1 LRLFFCE
8 RGKSRGFF
16 STKKSPAT
24 INPSSREHEILT
36 NQTKFSRLK
45 SLRQLNKYFWKYKYR
60 LLAGVAFVAI
70 NNYFGAE
77 AKLYVG
83 KGTDYVADRMK
94 QGEAF
99 SSAINQKLLFYAFL
113 VIGLVIL
120 QGVFMF
126 LMRPRIIV
134 MSRLIEYDSKNEIF
148 THYQSLDQS
157 FYKRNNTGDLMNR
170 ISEDVSRVRMYTGP
184 AMMYIANT
192 LGSFFF
198 TIPYMF
204 HINMRLTLIVLSPM
218 PVIVLSIWYVSS
230 LINRRSTDVQRQL
243 SAISTFTQ
251 ETFSGIRVMKAYAR
265 EEKINAQF
273 GEQTQKYRTL
283 YLRLVK
289 TEGAFQPLVL
299 LLVGLSNILAIYF
312 GGMAYIRGEIKPG
325 EIITLLMFINGL
337 IWPIASLGWVTSL
350 VQRAAASQ
358 ERINEFLHTSP
369 EIMGGPLKAASLN
382 GQIEFKNVSLT
393 YPDSGIKALK
403 NVSFQVS
410 AGHSLAIVGRTGS
423 GKSTIAALISRL
435 YDATEGHVNIDGHP
449 IRDYSLQSLRGNIG
463 YVPQEVFLFSDTIA
477 NNILFVKEGDQ
488 AKDKEEMIAAAQ
500 AAAIH
505 DGILE
510 FPNGYE
516 TLLGERGITL
526 SGGQKQRISMARA
539 LVKSPSILIFDDCL
553 SAVDTETEEEILQN
567 LGTLMKN
574 KTTLIISHRISSV
587 KNCDHILVLEDGVVA
602 EQGTHDT
609 LLKQNGLYS
618 GMYTQQLLENELKA

>member
-1 LRLFFCE
+1 V
-8 RGKSRGFF
+8 
-16 STKKSPAT
+16 
-24 INPSSREHEILT
+24 
-36 NQTKFSRLK
+36 K
-45 SLRQLNKYFWKYKYR
+45 SLRHLNKYFWKYRYR
-60 LLAGVAFVAI
+60 LLIGIVFVAI

-83 KGTDYVADRMK
+83 KGTDYVAGLMK
-94 QGEAF
+94 THVPF
-99 SSAINQKLLFYAFL
+99 SWDVNKELLFFGLL
-113 VIGLVIL
+113 VIGLVVL
-120 QGVFMF
+120 QGIFMF
-126 LMRPRIIV
+126 FMRQMIIV

-148 THYQSLDQS
+148 SHYQGLDQT
-157 FYKRNNTGDLMNR
+157 FFKRNNTGDIMNR

-204 HINMRLTLIVLSPM
+204 HINVQLTMIILSPM
-218 PVIVLSIWYVSS
+218 PVIVISIWYVSS
-230 LINRRSTDVQRQL
+230 VINKRSTEVQRQL
-243 SAISTFTQ
+243 SSISTFAQ

-265 EEKINAQF
+265 EEKINEHF
-273 GEQTQKYRTL
+273 GNETRKYRSL

-299 LLVGLSNILAIYF
+299 LMVGLSNILAIYF

-358 ERINEFLHTSP
+358 ARINEFLQTKTGIVGGVLKSAP
-369 EIMGGPLKAASLN
+369 EKGD
-382 GQIEFKNVSLT
+382 IECRNVSLV
-393 YPDSGIKALK
+393 YPDSGIVALK
-403 NVSFQVS
+403 DISFRIKP
-410 AGHSLAIVGRTGS
+410 GETLAIVGRTGS
-423 GKSTIAALISRL
+423 GKSSIAGLITRL
-435 YDATEGHVNIDGHP
+435 YDPSEGSICMDGNA
-449 IRDYSLQSLRGNIG
+449 IREYSLESLRKNIG

-477 NNILFVKEGDQ
+477 NNILFGSQDQ
-488 AKDKEEMIAAAQ
+488 LNGRDEMIKAAK

-505 DGILE
+505 EGIME
-510 FPNGYE
+510 FPDGYE

-539 LVKSPSILIFDDCL
+539 IMKSPSILIFDDCL
-553 SAVDTETEEEILQN
+553 SAVDTETEEEILKN
-567 LGTLMKN
+567 LENIMKG

-587 KNCDHILVLEDGVVA
+587 KKCDHILVLEKGVIA
-602 EQGTHDT
+602 EEGNHEF
-609 LLKQNGLYS
+609 LLKQHGIYA
-618 GMYTQQLLENELKA
+618 GMYTQQLLENELKDQV